1 MAANRNYYARDNRG
15 FHGEPPDQFI
25 PSRPRERNSTQDG
38 FYGSGWHSVSHESIQ
53 MQTMGQ
59 PSPMYQGMLIMAPG
73 PYVPPVIA
81 HYPHEHPGNR
91 MQVPADQRL
100 VRDSTTPMPTDHEND
115 RPRVQPS
122 IGGIIFKRII
132 SSLFIILDICLN
144 WMQFGSWV
152 GNFEL
157 PGWLDFL
164 EIANS
169 LKGKSPL
176 KSQCD
181 EGSFDLTT
189 TFGAF
194 IGIGTAYGLVRI
206 VNTIGETI
214 VEYQKQYP
222 SETEPRCRGFQIL
235 HGWME
240 TTFAILCDDL
250 PQIIL
255 LVIFS
260 WQCHIDYIS
269 MAKVLIWA
277 WIKMMKNNFRPGTCK
292 HIYKPCCGECFED
305 CCVDRYDFIC
315 CCQVLYFRPCSCCN
329 DKKCIECVSYDNCP
343 DCTCKRNER
352 CCGEIDHD
360 PEWALGLYEKL
371 LYLYFILMVAIV
383 VFSLLKGFGV
393 LKQNQGFSKLQTNI

>member
-1 MAANRNYYARDNRG
+1 
-15 FHGEPPDQFI
+15 
-25 PSRPRERNSTQDG
+25 
-38 FYGSGWHSVSHESIQ
+38 

-59 PSPMYQGMLIMAPG
+59 PSPMYQGKFIMAPG
-73 PYVPPVIA
+73 PDVPPVIA
-81 HYPHEHPGNR
+81 HYPHEHAGNR

-222 SETEPRCRGFQIL
+222 SETEPRCRGYQIL
-235 HGWME
+235 HGWMA
-240 TTFAILCDDL
+240 TTLAILCDDL

-277 WIKMMKNNFRPGTCK
+277 LVKMIRIIF
-292 HIYKPCCGECFED
+292 
-305 CCVDRYDFIC
+305 
-315 CCQVLYFRPCSCCN
+315 
-329 DKKCIECVSYDNCP
+329 
-343 DCTCKRNER
+343 
-352 CCGEIDHD
+352 
-360 PEWALGLYEKL
+360 A
-371 LYLYFILMVAIV
+371 
-383 VFSLLKGFGV
+383 
-393 LKQNQGFSKLQTNI
+393 

>member
-1 MAANRNYYARDNRG
+1 MSAYRNYANDNRG

-25 PSRPRERNSTQDG
+25 PSRPRERNSSQDG
-38 FYGSGWHSVSHESIQ
+38 FHGIGWHSVSHDSRQ

-59 PSPMYQGMLIMAPG
+59 PSPMYNENIQFVMAPG
-73 PYVPPVIA
+73 YYVPPVTT
-81 HYPHEHPGNR
+81 HVPYEHPGNR
-91 MQVPADQRL
+91 MQVPADQYL
-100 VRDSTTPMPTDHEND
+100 VRDSTTSMPTEEND

-122 IGGIIFKRII
+122 IEGIIFKRII

-152 GNFEL
+152 GHFEL
-157 PGWLDFL
+157 PGWLSFL

-169 LKGKSPL
+169 LKVKSPL

-189 TFGAF
+189 TFGVF
-194 IGIGTAYGLVRI
+194 IGIGTAYGFVRI

-240 TTFAILCDDL
+240 TTLAILCDDL
-250 PQIIL
+250 PQAIL

-260 WQCHIDYIS
+260 LQCQVDLIS
-269 MAKVLIWA
+269 MAKVLVWMF
-277 WIKMMKNNFRPGTCK
+277 IKALKNNIRNSTCK
-292 HIYKPCCGECFED
+292 QIYKPCCGDFDCEN
-305 CCVDRYDFIC
+305 CCVARYDCIC
-315 CCQVLYFRPCSCCN
+315 CCQVLYHRPCGCCCN
-329 DKKCIECVSYDNCP
+329 KKYIECVSYDFCL
-343 DCTCKRNER
+343 DCTCKREGR
-352 CCGEIDHD
+352 CCGEIDRD
-360 PEWALGLYEKL
+360 PEWILGLFDKLEL
-371 LYLYFILMVAIV
+371 LYSLCVGAIIALSIV
-383 VFSLLKGFGV
+383 KHVGV
-393 LKQNQGFSKLQTNI
+393 LGQNLNF